1 MANET
6 DTISVGRSPVAAGT
20 LARELRRGSNW
31 AQLLR
36 FGAVGASGYAVN
48 LAIFWVGLRAKL
60 DYRAAATAAFAVAL
74 VNNFA
79 WNRLWTFRD
88 APGRVHG
95 QALRFVVVSGAAFVV
110 SLAVLA
116 VLVRDAGF
124 PKLPA
129 QALAI
134 VLVTPLSFLANKMW
148 SFRTSRA

>member
-36 FGAVGASGYAVN
+36 FGAGGASGYAVN
-48 LAIFWVGLRAKL
+48 LAIFGVGLRAKL

-74 VNNFA
+74 ANNFA

-116 VLVRDAGF
+116 
-124 PKLPA
+124 
-129 QALAI
+129 
-134 VLVTPLSFLANKMW
+134 
-148 SFRTSRA
+148 